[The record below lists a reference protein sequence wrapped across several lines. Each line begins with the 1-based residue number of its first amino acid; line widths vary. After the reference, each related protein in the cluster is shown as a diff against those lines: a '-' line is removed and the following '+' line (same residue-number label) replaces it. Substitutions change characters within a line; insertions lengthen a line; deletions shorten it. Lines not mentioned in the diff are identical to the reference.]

1 MVALGLM
8 ALVAALL
15 TQYAQQ
21 VIGIF
26 DEARAARAAAREH
39 VLTSAHLESLAIRG
53 DGGDRLSPDDEPAL
67 LDGEMRENIQTA
79 QTPAGEVLIFAIDSA
94 AYSARVRALKPLP
107 CVFEAVGR
115 QCANEP

>member
-26 DEARAARAAAREH
+26 DEARTARAAAREH
-39 VLTSAHLESLAIRG
+39 VLTTAFLENLAIRREN
-53 DGGDRLSPDDEPAL
+53 DARLLSSDETAS
-67 LDGEMRENIQTA
+67 LDGERGESARTVH
-79 QTPAGEVLIFAIDSA
+79 TPAGEVLILEIEPA
-94 AYSARVRALKPLP
+94 A
-107 CVFEAVGR
+107 
-115 QCANEP
+115 

>member
-21 VIGIF
+21 VTGIF
-26 DEARAARAAAREH
+26 NEARAVRAAAREH
-39 VLTSAHLESLAIRG
+39 VLTSAYLENLALRREG
-53 DGGDRLSPDDEPAL
+53 EDRLPGDEVAFF
-67 LDGEMRENIQTA
+67 DGEMDEGVRTA
-79 QTPAGEVLIFAIDSA
+79 HTLAGDVLILEIESP
-94 AYSARVRALKPLP
+94 AYSVRVRALKPLP